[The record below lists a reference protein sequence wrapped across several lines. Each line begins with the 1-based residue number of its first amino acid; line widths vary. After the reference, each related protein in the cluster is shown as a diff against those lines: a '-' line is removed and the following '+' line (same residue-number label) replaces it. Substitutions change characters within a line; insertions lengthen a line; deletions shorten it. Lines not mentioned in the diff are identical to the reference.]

1 MKTKL
6 KHQHGSADWLWAR
19 FRNEEG
25 KAVFGYSD
33 ASALMGVSP
42 YKSRAQLYLEK
53 LTAPVTVEETWPM
66 RKGNLFEPLLVAEM
80 GRHLGVNLVTP
91 EVVYEGGRWVGSL
104 DAVPAD
110 SVKDPEFIGEIKVTG
125 KYTINDASDLPQEW
139 IAQGHMQSKIVGCPV
154 FFGVFDRQ
162 QNFSV
167 LRMPFDAQL
176 ADAIDAEA
184 ERVGAMVDENLPL
197 SEEMIA
203 DLGAEDIA
211 NMFPAQ
217 KISIELPQD
226 AETFLQ
232 LLEIGREMKGQGELQ
247 EKQAKDAL
255 ARMLKDAEVGTI
267 NGRPVVSWKQTAGR
281 ESLDTKALKEAHPE
295 LVKQYIKQG
304 NPFRTMRTTNK
315 GNQNAE

>member
-1 MKTKL
+1 MITKP
-6 KHQHGSADWLWAR
+6 KHRHGSQEWLWAR

-66 RKGNLFEPLLVAEM
+66 RKGNLLEPLLVAEM

-91 EVVYEGGRWVGSL
+91 EVVYESGRWVGSL

-154 FFGVFDRQ
+154 FFGVFDRR

-184 ERVGAMVDENLPL
+184 ERVGAMVDEQLPL
-197 SEEMIA
+197 SDELIA

-211 NMFPAQ
+211 KMFPAQ
-217 KISIELPQD
+217 KISLELPAE
-226 AETFLQ
+226 AETYLQ
-232 LLEIGREMKGQGELQ
+232 LLELGRETKAQGEKQ
-247 EKQAKDAL
+247 EKEAKDFL
-255 ARMLKDAEVGTI
+255 ARYLKDAEVGTL
-267 NGRPVVSWKQTAGR
+267 NGRPVISWKQTAGR
-281 ESLDTKALKEAHPE
+281 ETLDTKALKEAHPE
-295 LVKQYIKQG
+295 LVQQYMKQG
-304 NPFRTMRTTNK
+304 NPFRTMRSLNK
-315 GNQNAE
+315 GDKNE